1 MAQEQRRRG
10 PLGWIKRGLL
20 GLAIGLV
27 ALAITGATYQVIATE
42 MDKRAHP
49 SPGKLV
55 EVNDHLVHINC
66 MGEGGPSVILDAA
79 SPGISAD

>member
-1 MAQEQRRRG
+1 
-10 PLGWIKRGLL
+10 
-20 GLAIGLV
+20 
-27 ALAITGATYQVIATE
+27 